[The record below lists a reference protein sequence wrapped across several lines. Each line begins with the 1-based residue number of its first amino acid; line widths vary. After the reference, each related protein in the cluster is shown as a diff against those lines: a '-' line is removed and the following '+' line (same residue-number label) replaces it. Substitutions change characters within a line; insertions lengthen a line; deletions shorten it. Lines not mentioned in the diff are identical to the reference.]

1 MCNRYTSTM
10 HEPWWVDASNN
21 PRAFRDPASV
31 ASLVAGALSADPA
44 AREAAAGALSRVVKA
59 LDDEPVDD
67 SIHAV
72 ARRLPELVRG
82 LVDRDPF
89 YSGQMISIVRR
100 IAPDA
105 RTVEALLDLLVE
117 TPPEDS
123 ELLVAALGLCADAAW
138 SERVEAA
145 VAACL
150 DEPHTRDAAAY
161 VFYSRAPIVRRSAT
175 VRSLGAAAIAASA
188 NASEHAIGALC
199 RLLGGDRDALATAEL
214 ADVGKARP
222 DLRDAITKVRGLFA
236 RG

>member
-1 MCNRYTSTM
+1 MES
-10 HEPWWVDASNN
+10 WWPDAANN

-31 ASLVAGALSADPA
+31 TSLVAGALSADAA

-59 LDDEPVDD
+59 LDDDPIDE
-67 SIHAV
+67 SMHAV
-72 ARRLPELVRG
+72 ERRLPELVRG
-82 LVDRDPF
+82 LIDPDPF

-100 IAPDA
+100 VAPDA
-105 RTVEALLDLLVE
+105 RTVEALLALLVE

-145 VAACL
+145 VATCL

-188 NASEHAIGALC
+188 HASQHAIGALC
-199 RLLGGDRDALATAEL
+199 RLLGSERDALATAEL
-214 ADVGKARP
+214 EDVGKARP
-222 DLRDAITKVRGLFA
+222 DLQAAIAKVRCLFT
-236 RG
+236 RR